1 MPGRIQGL
9 AEQAVAANQ
18 YERHG
23 KARAALK
30 ELFAHPEKVSVIHY
44 SCESFYDLPEGRSPR
59 ITSIAIRKLDNGQT
73 ESFSIHQIAEMRGT
87 GLSAAD
93 IEPHYNA
100 YEKAMLDAYFGFL
113 KINSERTYVHW
124 NMRDTNYGF
133 RAIEH
138 RYRVL
143 GGDPY
148 IVQDDRKVDL
158 SRLLIDLY
166 GVGYIGH
173 PRLEN
178 LLSMNSIAAL
188 DFMTGKQEAE
198 AFENGKYVDLHRS
211 TLRKVDV
218 FCNIILR
225 AFDKSLKT
233 HATWREAHGLSW
245 KTALYLA
252 KKHWIYTTLV
262 ILGGIGSALFGLF
275 RGYSAIASVFMNKPS

>member
-1 MPGRIQGL
+1 M
-9 AEQAVAANQ
+9 AANQ
-18 YERHG
+18 FERHG
-23 KARAALK
+23 KARKTLK
-30 ELFAHPEKVSVIHY
+30 LLFENTEKVSVIHY
-44 SCESFYDLPEGRSPR
+44 SCESFYNLPEGRSPR
-59 ITSIAIRKLDNGQT
+59 ITSIAIRKLHNAQT
-73 ESFSIHQIAEMRGT
+73 ESFSIHQVAELKGT
-87 GLSAAD
+87 GLSATE
-93 IEPHYNA
+93 IEPYFNE
-100 YEKAMLDAYFGFL
+100 YERTMLDGYFSFL
-113 KINSERTYVHW
+113 KTNNERTYVHW

-166 GVGYIGH
+166 GASYIGD
-173 PRLEN
+173 PRMEKLMVKN
-178 LLSMNSIAAL
+178 DIAAL
-188 DFMTGKQEAE
+188 DFMTGAQEAE

-218 FCNIILR
+218 FCNLAQR

-233 HATWREAHGLSW
+233 NSSWKDAHGLSW
-245 KTALYLA
+245 ATALYLA

-262 ILGGIGSALFGLF
+262 VLGGVGSAFFGLF
-275 RGYSAIASVFMNKPS
+275 RGLTAISNFF